1 MDDRTDNK
9 FLFKLL
15 TGVLAVIALVL
26 LMASVAVPKAM
37 AEETWTISGQV
48 IGVDPYAGTLTIKL
62 NGRSDSLIFHTDQMT
77 SIRSCEQS
85 RTIRD
90 IGVRDIEMGKDVAVT
105 YHEKEGKLLADLVEN
120 ESTIALACANP

>member
-1 MDDRTDNK
+1 MDDRMDNK

-48 IGVDPYAGTLTIKL
+48 IGVDPYAGTLMVKL

-77 SIRSCEQS
+77 SIRSCAQS
-85 RTIRD
+85 RTLRD
-90 IGVRDIEMGKDVAVT
+90 IGRTGEDVAVT
-105 YHEKEGKLLADLVEN
+105 YHEKEGKLFADLVEN
-120 ESTIALACANP
+120 ELTIALACANP